1 MLRRRHGRSLRW
13 REWPSSPPTPGRE
26 LQPFARRHAVPH
38 QDRILTDLRVVDHAD
53 EFLGNRLPAELFNE
67 IRSYKIGPATKIDP
81 ARLRAIENREDLSP
95 FLCKTEPALQQLHAY
110 VNALNKDYWPAIAD
124 ADEYRKRQPMYE
136 PELPITEALSKT
148 HDAWVETPGA
158 LELWQELCRSWDAEA
173 SSDPWVDVD

>member
-1 MLRRRHGRSLRW
+1 M
-13 REWPSSPPTPGRE
+13 
-26 LQPFARRHAVPH
+26 PH